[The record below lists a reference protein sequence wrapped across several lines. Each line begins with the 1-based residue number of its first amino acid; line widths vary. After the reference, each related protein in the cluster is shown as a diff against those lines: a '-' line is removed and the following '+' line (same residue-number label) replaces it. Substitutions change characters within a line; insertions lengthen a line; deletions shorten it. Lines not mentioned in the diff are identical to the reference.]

1 MHINY
6 FKPKK
11 AFSVKSHRYDL
22 GTFFGLW
29 RIHDDNH
36 FLLKIY
42 RIEENEFEDYYMYH
56 LDYAMKNSLVD
67 QKEFFRHVWQIVQIR
82 IKHFEAQNPFSNN
95 HGIHK
100 HSLKKLEQFEK
111 YLKSIDIWD
120 ARPSS
125 MVIEEKE
132 NIIQR
137 QKEIIEQLQTRL
149 DELKVFEVSQ
159 KIRIEEGYVA
169 TFIDLLKQIEKLE
182 LPLGRKL
189 ILSDHQIVYPRM
201 IGKYFSDGGDDL
213 SVETLRNYYVGKNG
227 DVTSKGTEIKAEHKL
242 FRIVPVSPAEK

>member
-1 MHINY
+1 MNHSY
-6 FKPKK
+6 FKPRKR
-11 AFSVKSHRYDL
+11 FSFQPHPYDL
-22 GTFFGLW
+22 GTFIGLW
-29 RIHDDNH
+29 HSHDDNH

-42 RIEENEFEDYYMYH
+42 RIEEKEFADYYNYH
-56 LDYAMKNSLVD
+56 LNYALENNLVN
-67 QKEFFRHVWQIVQIR
+67 KEEFFRHVWQIVQIR
-82 IKHFEAQNPFSNN
+82 IKHFEIQNPFSNN

-100 HSLKKLEQFEK
+100 ESLKRLQQFEK

-120 ARPSS
+120 ARPSYL
-125 MVIEEKE
+125 VIEEKE
-132 NIIQR
+132 NIIQK
-137 QKEIIEQLQTRL
+137 QKEIIEELQTRL

-159 KIRIEEGYVA
+159 KIRIEEGYVP

-182 LPLGRKL
+182 LPSGRKL
-189 ILSDHQIVYPRM
+189 ILSDHKIVYPRL

-242 FRIVPVSPAEK
+242 FRIVPVSPNEK